1 MCGIAGF
8 ISKEKKPELIKNF
21 IEDLH
26 HRGPDNIGIKIIK
39 INDNYLHLG
48 SSRLAIRGNEKE
60 NMPMSSIEGNQLIYN
75 GEIFDLA
82 VINNYLNNG
91 KKYESDTRMLL
102 DLLTINEENVEKVNG
117 MFAFAMY
124 NQIKNSLFLGRDKLG
139 IKPIFYTEEHAE
151 EIYFSSEVS
160 SLIKYSNINHK
171 LTSEGLDSLLIFNGV
186 KNIENLISGVKTV
199 KQGELIS
206 IELSNSLKIN
216 KKTFKNNLYHYNK
229 EDKFE
234 NIMCKVIEDH
244 LDADESVD
252 LFLSGGLDSS
262 LIAYFIK
269 EKLEKDVRHF
279 SMTFDDS
286 SYDERKNIENI
297 AETLNLESVIFRF
310 DKSKVD
316 EYVED
321 ALNNM
326 NNLVIDYSFV
336 PTYLLSKETSNYTKA
351 VISGDGADE
360 IFGGYEWYRG
370 LLYFNS
376 LPSSIKKIMS
386 RVIESV
392 LIKNKET
399 KYLSYAEKIRYF
411 FKYIASNP
419 YVQMIIWQSSY
430 QNFDDRKI
438 QLITK
443 EINKYTSTN
452 LSNADNYRNID
463 LNLYLY
469 TNVLPKVD
477 TASMASSLEV
487 RPPYLDD
494 RIRSYAEFNPNSN
507 KVNFLNTKLFL
518 REYIS
523 STEIKFLNKSKKQGF
538 GFPIEDWL
546 KNYGLNKIRQMV
558 FENDFICLEEN
569 KKYLEKLI
577 FKESF
582 SANDIREI
590 WSYFVLNSWCSKN
603 NIGL

>member
-160 SLIKYSNINHK
+160 SLIKYSNIDHK
-171 LTSEGLDSLLIFNGV
+171 LTSGGLDSLLIFNGV

-286 SYDERKNIENI
+286 SYDERKNIENV

>member
-21 IEDLH
+21 IGDLH

-82 VINNYLNNG
+82 FINNYLNNS

-102 DLLTINEENVEKVNG
+102 DLLTINEENVAKVNG

-124 NQIKNSLFLGRDKLG
+124 SHIKNSLFLGRDKLG
-139 IKPIFYTEEHAE
+139 IKPLFYTEEHTG

-160 SLIKYSNINHK
+160 SLIKYSNIDHK

-186 KNIENLISGVKTV
+186 KNIENLISGIKTV

-206 IELSNSLKIN
+206 VELSNSLKIN
-216 KKTFKNNLYHYNK
+216 KKTFKENQYNFNK
-229 EDKFE
+229 EDEFE

-269 EKLEKDVRHF
+269 KKLGKDVRHF

-286 SYDERKNIENI
+286 SYDESKNIENI
-297 AETLNLESVIFRF
+297 AKTLNLESVIFKF
-310 DKSKVD
+310 DKSRVN
-316 EYVED
+316 EYVEE

-376 LPSSIKKIMS
+376 LPPSIKKIMS
-386 RVIESV
+386 RIIESV

-399 KYLSYAEKIRYF
+399 KYLSYTEKIRYF
-411 FKYIASNP
+411 FKYIAINP

-430 QNFDDRKI
+430 QNFDDKKI

-443 EINKYTSTN
+443 EINQYTNTTLNNS
-452 LSNADNYRNID
+452 DNYRNID

-494 RIRSYAEFNPNSN
+494 RIRSYAESNPNSN

-538 GFPIEDWL
+538 GFPIDYWL
-546 KNYGLNKIRQMV
+546 KNYGIDNIRQTF
-558 FENDFICLEEN
+558 FENNFICLEEN
-569 KKYLEKLI
+569 KKYLKKLV

-582 SANDIREI
+582 SPNDIREI

>member
-160 SLIKYSNINHK
+160 SLIKYSNIDHK
-171 LTSEGLDSLLIFNGV
+171 LTSGGLDSLLIFNGV

>member
-102 DLLTINEENVEKVNG
+102 DLLTINEENIEKVNG

-160 SLIKYSNINHK
+160 SLIKYSNIDHK
-171 LTSEGLDSLLIFNGV
+171 LTSGGLDSLLIFNGV

>member
-171 LTSEGLDSLLIFNGV
+171 LTSGGLDSLLIFNGV